1 MRPARRRRRRP
12 RRWPDVPW
20 ATVLWFLFG
29 LSAVIGIGFS
39 PLTRVSTVRI
49 VGCPD
54 FLREESEATV
64 KGLRT
69 VPFARLDQTGIA
81 SRLRND
87 PDVESAHFTANVFG
101 RGVLKIEMREPVA
114 RIVESGRVYM
124 DASGNLFASRQ
135 EAEILPLVS
144 VPPEAVRAGAT
155 LCGPVEGRA
164 IVGLLTALRRLF
176 PQEACSL
183 AVDPRG
189 VISLTLE
196 HGGMVEFGST
206 EDLDE
211 KIEVLGKILDATP
224 GLMRQVRRLNL
235 TAPDR
240 PVVVRG

>member
-1 MRPARRRRRRP
+1 
-12 RRWPDVPW
+12 
-20 ATVLWFLFG
+20 VLWFLFG

-54 FLREESEATV
+54 FLREEAKATV
-64 KGLRT
+64 KGLRS
-69 VPFARLDQTGIA
+69 VPFARLDQTEIA
-81 SRLRND
+81 AKLRTD
-87 PDVESAHFTANVFG
+87 PDVESALFTANVFG
-101 RGVLKIEMREPVA
+101 RGVLRIELRKPVA
-114 RIVESGRVYM
+114 RVVASGRVYL
-124 DASGNLFASRQ
+124 DSAGNLFASRQ
-135 EAEILPLVS
+135 DPGPLPLVS
-144 VPPEAVRAGAT
+144 VPTESTRAGAGI
-155 LCGPVEGRA
+155 CGPVEGRA
-164 IVGLLTALRRLF
+164 IVGLLTALQRLF

-196 HGGMVEFGST
+196 HGGVVEFGST

-211 KIEVLGKILDATP
+211 KIEVLGKILDVTP